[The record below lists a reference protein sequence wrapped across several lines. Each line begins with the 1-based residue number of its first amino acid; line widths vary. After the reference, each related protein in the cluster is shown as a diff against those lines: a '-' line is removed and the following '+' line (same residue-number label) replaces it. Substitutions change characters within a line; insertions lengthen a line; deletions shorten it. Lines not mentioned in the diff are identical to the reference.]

1 MIEKLSLKRKLYQ
14 RKKMEEIK
22 SDDGTTIAIVVK
34 KDFKKDGVNFVS
46 KQDFPLQ
53 LGISNYTKGEEIKA
67 HFHIEKG
74 IRINKIQEVVHIE
87 SGRTVVNLYDLNGKK
102 FKSVELSDGDT
113 IFFVDGGHG
122 FEMLEDTK
130 IIEVKQGP
138 YFGKDEDKR
147 MIE

>member
-1 MIEKLSLKRKLYQ
+1 
-14 RKKMEEIK
+14 MEEIK
-22 SDDGTTIAIVVK
+22 SDDGKIIAIVVK
-34 KDFKKDGVNFVS
+34 RDFEEDGVNFVS
-46 KQDFPLQ
+46 KRDFPLQ
-53 LGISNYTKGEEIKA
+53 LGISRYMKGEKIKA
-67 HFHIEKG
+67 HFHIEKE
-74 IRINKIQEVVHIE
+74 IRINKIQEVVHIK
-87 SGRTVVNLYDLNGKK
+87 SGRAMVNLYGLDGKK

-138 YFGKDEDKR
+138 YFGKDKDKR

>member
-1 MIEKLSLKRKLYQ
+1 
-14 RKKMEEIK
+14 MEEIK
-22 SDDGTTIAIVVK
+22 SDEGKIIAIVVRRE
-34 KDFKKDGVNFVS
+34 FEKDGVNFIS
-46 KQDFPLQ
+46 KPDYPLQ
-53 LGISNYTKGEEIKA
+53 LGISSYKQGATIKA
-67 HFHIEKG
+67 HFHIEKKVM
-74 IRINKIQEVVHIE
+74 INKLQEVVHIK
-87 SGRTVVNLYDLNGKK
+87 SGRTTVNLYDLNGEK

-138 YFGKDEDKR
+138 YSGKDKDKR

>member
-1 MIEKLSLKRKLYQ
+1 
-14 RKKMEEIK
+14 MEEIK
-22 SDDGTTIAIVVK
+22 SDDGEIIAIVVK
-34 KDFKKDGVNFVS
+34 RDFEKEGVNFIS
-46 KQDFPLQ
+46 KEDFPLQ
-53 LGISNYTKGEEIKA
+53 LGISSYMKGDTIKA
-67 HFHIEKG
+67 HFHIEKE
-74 IRINKIQEVVHIE
+74 ITINKIQEVVHIK
-87 SGRTVVNLYDLNGKK
+87 SGRAMVNLYDINGKK

-138 YFGKDEDKR
+138 YFGKDKDKR

>member
-1 MIEKLSLKRKLYQ
+1 
-14 RKKMEEIK
+14 MEEIK
-22 SDDGTTIAIVVK
+22 SDDGKIIAIVVK
-34 KDFKKDGVNFVS
+34 REFEKDGVNFVS

-53 LGISNYTKGEEIKA
+53 LGISSYKKGATIKA
-67 HFHIEKG
+67 HFHIEKE
-74 IRINKIQEVVHIE
+74 IRINKIQEVVHIKR
-87 SGRTVVNLYDLNGKK
+87 GRTMVNLYGLDGKK
-102 FKSVELSDGDT
+102 FKSVELSEGDT

-138 YFGKDEDKR
+138 YFGKDKDKR